1 MMSGKK
7 FKLIISI
14 SYADCT
20 GCASCQ
26 ALCPELFEIRD
37 DGKCW
42 VTKDVIEGTKEEID
56 AIVNKIKEAIEV
68 CPVCGITYQ
77 IIEE

>member
-1 MMSGKK
+1 MSNKK

-14 SYADCT
+14 NYADCS

-26 ALCPELFEIRD
+26 ALVPELFEIRE

-42 VTKDVIEGTKEEID
+42 AVKDVIEGTKEEID
-56 AIVNKIKEAIEV
+56 EIIKKIKEAIEV
-68 CPVCGITYQ
+68 CPVCGISYQ
-77 IIEE
+77 VVEE